1 MGNTESSVIK
11 VYKGGPYLL
20 TGEFKMVLPS
30 GEEKTV
36 TDPHLCRCGLSKNKP
51 FCDGAH
57 TKSDFDK

>member
-1 MGNTESSVIK
+1 MENQEKSLIK
-11 VYKGGPYLL
+11 VFKGGPYLV
-20 TGEFKMVLPS
+20 TGEFKIVMPS
-30 GEEKTV
+30 GQENIV